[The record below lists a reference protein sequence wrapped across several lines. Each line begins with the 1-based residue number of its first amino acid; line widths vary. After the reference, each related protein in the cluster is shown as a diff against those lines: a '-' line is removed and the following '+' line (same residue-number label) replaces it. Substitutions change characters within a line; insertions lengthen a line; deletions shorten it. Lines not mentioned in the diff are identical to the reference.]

1 MVGEPMG
8 GIYQTSTKIDG
19 AFFEKELIEPST
31 ILTMEMMRLYNEI
44 RQMMMNMGDSF
55 VGKVVFLEMRVR
67 TADVTEKS

>member
-1 MVGEPMG
+1 MG
-8 GIYQTSTKIDG
+8 GMYQTSTRIDG
-19 AFFEKELIEPST
+19 AFFEKELIEPT
-31 ILTMEMMRLYNEI
+31 TVLDMKVKELYQEI

>member
-1 MVGEPMG
+1 MG